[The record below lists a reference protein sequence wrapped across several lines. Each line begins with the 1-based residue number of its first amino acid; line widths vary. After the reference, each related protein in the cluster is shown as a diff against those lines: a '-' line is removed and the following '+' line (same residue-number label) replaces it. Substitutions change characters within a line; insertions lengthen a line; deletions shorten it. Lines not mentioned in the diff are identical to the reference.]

1 MLTHV
6 YIYVWQILA
15 NIVYNLVCAYPHAE
29 QGDVIDY
36 AQEPMHGLVRRT
48 KNIIQYY
55 AYDYRHERKTDTA
68 EKT

>member
-6 YIYVWQILA
+6 FIYVWLILA

-36 AQEPMHGLVRRT
+36 AQEPMHVLVRRT

-55 AYDYRHERKTDTA
+55 AYDYRHERKTDRS